1 MVRQLK
7 TTRSGA
13 YRFPRYLEDQDF
25 YCYSTESEDHH
36 GVSEEGSEANSALG
50 QASPPASVIELSDDE
65 PEEETAEDQEQGGD
79 PDGHADPEDFD
90 PEDGGADDQ
99 PAPEKWEVVVCHHDG
114 GHARFPSKL
123 RRLFQRLQ
131 LHMTIDYVG
140 LKRTHPRYP
149 TQWDVSVRIL
159 EDNPQEGGQYEVTVH
174 HALATRATFAAGRDD
189 AARRAL
195 SAWCHDGA
203 NHLSDT
209 VWGDFPRRC
218 VGAVGSVISVAN
230 ANLGPRCAVQM
241 RLVAALNT
249 NLDDTIMELQRLR
262 DQQEEDQREIK
273 RLKAVIAGRDE
284 EEVQE
289 DEERWHAMS
298 PRPRRTSYGSLRSR
312 TQINWP

>member
-1 MVRQLK
+1 M
-7 TTRSGA
+7 
-13 YRFPRYLEDQDF
+13 
-25 YCYSTESEDHH
+25 
-36 GVSEEGSEANSALG
+36 
-50 QASPPASVIELSDDE
+50 
-65 PEEETAEDQEQGGD
+65 
-79 PDGHADPEDFD
+79 
-90 PEDGGADDQ
+90 
-99 PAPEKWEVVVCHHDG
+99 
-114 GHARFPSKL
+114 
-123 RRLFQRLQ
+123 
-131 LHMTIDYVG
+131 
-140 LKRTHPRYP
+140 
-149 TQWDVSVRIL
+149 QWDVSVRIL

-249 NLDDTIMELQRLR
+249 NLDDTIMELQCLR
-262 DQQEEDQREIK
+262 DQQEEDRREIK